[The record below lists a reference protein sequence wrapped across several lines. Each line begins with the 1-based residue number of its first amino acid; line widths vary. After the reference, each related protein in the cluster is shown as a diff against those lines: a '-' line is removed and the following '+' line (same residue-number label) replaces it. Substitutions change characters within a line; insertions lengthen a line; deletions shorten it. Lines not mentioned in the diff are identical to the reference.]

1 MRCSK
6 ARNNSLSF
14 SVQSSS
20 SAPLKLDAK
29 IKSIKVKGN
38 VERVGI
44 QADGEIDRKVFGLT
58 WQKPGT
64 GLLAKA
70 AGKFVGD
77 EVKIMVN
84 LIGQPEKK
92 K

>member
-1 MRCSK
+1 MK
-6 ARNNSLSF
+6 I
-14 SVQSSS
+14 
-20 SAPLKLDAK
+20 LKTTKTVKLKAK
-29 IKSIKVKGN
+29 IKSVKVKN
-38 VERVGI
+38 NIERVGI
-44 QADGEIDRKVFGLT
+44 EANGEVNRKVFGLT